1 MFGNKKLKEL
11 LSKIETSLSAESP
24 MRIEFS
30 GDTELEQVSGYFNQ
44 LINDLSQIKR
54 KAADVEDELSNQQSL
69 SSQLEDMELA
79 ISQLGAIGEMGKK
92 LASNLSLDVLLS
104 DVFNLIASN
113 FMVKEIELV
122 LLKDG
127 EAQRIYSIDKSRS
140 NMISDMNTVSQMDR
154 FMRVTQQSDDV
165 LLQNVPEDYGQ
176 YFFEPIETTGGVK
189 PGGYFSC
196 ALGEEGKEVGLFCVS
211 VENIDAFSEYD
222 ISVLKSISAYLAI
235 AIENSTLFAE
245 VQENLKV
252 ISTEKKKSDEL
263 LLNILPEEVASEL
276 KQNGYAEA
284 KHFEEVS
291 VLFTDFVGF
300 TRISQTLSPKDLVA
314 EIDSYFSEFDRI
326 MVKHGIEK
334 IKTIGDAYMAVC
346 GLPAENHEHALK
358 IIRAAKDIVAFVAD
372 RKSNGGLF
380 DIRVGINT
388 GSVVA
393 GIIGIKKYAY
403 DIWGDTVNTAAR
415 MESNSEAGRINISE
429 TTYELIKSEFNC
441 TYRGEIEA
449 KNKGLIKMYFVD

>member
-1 MFGNKKLKEL
+1 
-11 LSKIETSLSAESP
+11 

-30 GDTELEQVSGYFNQ
+30 GDLELEQVSGYFNQ
-44 LINDLSQIKR
+44 LINDLNQANLQASNAK
-54 KAADVEDELSNQQSL
+54 VELSNQQSL

-113 FMVKEIELV
+113 FTVKEIELA

-127 EAQRIYSIDKSRS
+127 AVQRIYSINKTGSS
-140 NMISDMNTVSQMDR
+140 LIANMNSVPQLDR
-154 FMRVTQQSDDV
+154 FVRLTQQSDDV
-165 LLQNVPEDYGQ
+165 LLQNVSEDFGQ
-176 YFFEPIETTGGVK
+176 YFFEPIETIGGVK

-196 ALGEEGKEVGLFCVS
+196 ALGEEGKEVGVFCVS
-211 VENIDAFSEYD
+211 VENTDSFSVYD

-245 VQENLKV
+245 VQDNLEV

-276 KQNGYAEA
+276 KQNGFAQA

-358 IIRAAKDIVAFVAD
+358 IIRAAKDIIAFVAE

-415 MESNSEAGRINISE
+415 MESNGEAGRINISE

-441 TYRGEIEA
+441 IYRGEIEA

>member
-11 LSKIETSLSAESP
+11 LSKIETSLSAENP

-44 LINDLSQIKR
+44 LINDLSQTKR

-140 NMISDMNTVSQMDR
+140 NMISDMNTVPQMDR

-176 YFFEPIETTGGVK
+176 YFFEPIETTGGVN

-196 ALGEEGKEVGLFCVS
+196 ALGEEGKEVGVFCVS

>member
-1 MFGNKKLKEL
+1 
-11 LSKIETSLSAESP
+11 

-44 LINDLSQIKR
+44 LINDLSQTKR

-140 NMISDMNTVSQMDR
+140 NMISDMNTVPQMDR

-196 ALGEEGKEVGLFCVS
+196 ALGEESKEVGVFCVS

>member
-11 LSKIETSLSAESP
+11 LSKIETSLSAENP

>member
-1 MFGNKKLKEL
+1 
-11 LSKIETSLSAESP
+11 

-44 LINDLSQIKR
+44 LINDLSQTKR

-140 NMISDMNTVSQMDR
+140 NMISDMNTVPQMDR

-176 YFFEPIETTGGVK
+176 YFFEPIETTGGVN

-196 ALGEEGKEVGLFCVS
+196 ALGEEGKEVGVFCVS

>member
-1 MFGNKKLKEL
+1 
-11 LSKIETSLSAESP
+11 

-44 LINDLSQIKR
+44 LINDLSQTKR

-140 NMISDMNTVSQMDR
+140 NMISDMNTVPQMDR

-196 ALGEEGKEVGLFCVS
+196 ALGEEGKEVGVFCVS

-245 VQENLKV
+245 VQENLEV

>member
-1 MFGNKKLKEL
+1 MFGNKKVKEL
-11 LSKIETSLSAESP
+11 LTKIESSLSGEKP
-24 MRIEFS
+24 IRIEFS
-30 GDTELEQVSGYFNQ
+30 GDQELEVLTDYFNKLITQ
-44 LINDLSQIKR
+44 LNSAKEQI
-54 KAADVEDELSNQQSL
+54 VEFQSELATKDEI
-69 SSQLEDMELA
+69 SSQVESMELA
-79 ISQLGAIGEMGKK
+79 ISQMGAIGEMGRKV
-92 LASNLSLDVLLS
+92 ASNLELDMLLKE
-104 DVFNLIASN
+104 VFNLIASN
-113 FMVKEIELV
+113 FRLKEIELALV
-122 LLKDG
+122 KEGAILKLQSITNDG
-127 EAQRIYSIDKSRS
+127 CIEITDLDTAKQL
-140 NMISDMNTVSQMDR
+140 DR
-154 FMRVTQQSDDV
+154 FLRPLQQTDDV
-165 LLQNVPEDYGQ
+165 IIQNAADDFGQ
-176 YFFEPIETTGGVK
+176 YFFEPIETISGTK

-196 ALGEEGKEVGLFCVS
+196 ALGEEEKQLGVFCVS
-211 VENIDAFSEYD
+211 VESENAFSEYD
-222 ISVLKSISAYLAI
+222 INVLKSISAYVAI
-235 AIENSTLFAE
+235 AIDNATLYAE
-245 VQENLKV
+245 VQQNLL
-252 ISTEKKKSDEL
+252 IINEEKKKSDAL

-276 KQNGYAEA
+276 KLNGFAEA

-300 TRISQTLSPKDLVA
+300 TRISQTLSPKELVA

-326 MVKHGIEK
+326 MIKHGIEK

-346 GLPAENHEHALK
+346 GLPAVNSEHAIK
-358 IIRAAKDIVAFVAD
+358 IIKAAKDIITFVSE

-429 TTYELIKSEFNC
+429 TTYELIKGDFPC

-449 KNKGLIKMYFVD
+449 KNKGLIKMYYVD

>member
-11 LSKIETSLSAESP
+11 LSKMESSLSSEKP

-30 GDTELEQVSGYFNQ
+30 GDQELEQVSGYFNQ
-44 LINDLSQIKR
+44 LINDLNQANLQASSAK
-54 KAADVEDELSNQQSL
+54 DELSKQQSL

-92 LASNLSLDVLLS
+92 LASNLSLDVLLR

-113 FMVKEIELV
+113 FTIKEIELV
-122 LLKDG
+122 ILKAG
-127 EAQRIYSIDKSRS
+127 EAQRVYSIDKSGS
-140 NMISDMNTVSQMDR
+140 NMISDMGSVLQMDR
-154 FMRVTQQSDDV
+154 FLRLTQQSDDV
-165 LLQNVPEDYGQ
+165 LIQNVSEDFGQ

-196 ALGEEGKEVGLFCVS
+196 ALGEEGKEVGVFCVS
-211 VENIDAFSEYD
+211 VENTDSFSEYD

-235 AIENSTLFAE
+235 AIKNSMLFAE
-245 VQENLKV
+245 VQDNLEV

-276 KQNGYAEA
+276 KQNGFAEA

-300 TRISQTLSPKDLVA
+300 TRISQTLSPKDLVT

-346 GLPAENHEHALK
+346 GLPAENNEHALK
-358 IIRAAKDIVAFVAD
+358 IINAAKDIVAFVAE

>member
-1 MFGNKKLKEL
+1 
-11 LSKIETSLSAESP
+11 

-44 LINDLSQIKR
+44 LINDLSQTKR

-140 NMISDMNTVSQMDR
+140 NMISDMNTVPQMDR

>member
-1 MFGNKKLKEL
+1 
-11 LSKIETSLSAESP
+11 

-44 LINDLSQIKR
+44 LINDLSQTKR

-140 NMISDMNTVSQMDR
+140 NMISDMNTVPQMDR

-196 ALGEEGKEVGLFCVS
+196 ALGEEGKEVGVFCVS

-235 AIENSTLFAE
+235 AIENSTLYAE
-245 VQENLKV
+245 VQENLEV

-358 IIRAAKDIVAFVAD
+358 IIRAAKDIVAFVAE

>member
-1 MFGNKKLKEL
+1 
-11 LSKIETSLSAESP
+11 
-24 MRIEFS
+24 
-30 GDTELEQVSGYFNQ
+30 
-44 LINDLSQIKR
+44 
-54 KAADVEDELSNQQSL
+54 
-69 SSQLEDMELA
+69 
-79 ISQLGAIGEMGKK
+79 
-92 LASNLSLDVLLS
+92 
-104 DVFNLIASN
+104 
-113 FMVKEIELV
+113 
-122 LLKDG
+122 
-127 EAQRIYSIDKSRS
+127 
-140 NMISDMNTVSQMDR
+140 
-154 FMRVTQQSDDV
+154 
-165 LLQNVPEDYGQ
+165 GQ

-196 ALGEEGKEVGLFCVS
+196 ALGEEGKEVGVFCVS
-211 VENIDAFSEYD
+211 VENTDSFSEYD

-245 VQENLKV
+245 VQDNLEV

-276 KQNGYAEA
+276 KQNGFAEA

-300 TRISQTLSPKDLVA
+300 TRISQTLSPKDLVT

-346 GLPAENHEHALK
+346 GLPAENNEHALK
-358 IIRAAKDIVAFVAD
+358 IINAAKDIVAFVSE